1 MTLPRS
7 GLRVQIPSI
16 ALFLL
21 KTFNNSEHLY
31 FPDFYVKDL
40 DLYIEV
46 KGYETERDKV
56 KWNTC
61 KNKGIKLLVLKKN
74 EIYQIKNNNFI
85 SIENFDIIK

>member
-1 MTLPRS
+1 MAQLAAHDLAMVRVAGSNPVYRS
-7 GLRVQIPSI
+7 I
-16 ALFLL
+16 
-21 KTFNNSEHLY
+21 
-31 FPDFYVKDL
+31 
-40 DLYIEV
+40 LYIEV
-46 KGYETERDKV
+46 KGYETERDKI